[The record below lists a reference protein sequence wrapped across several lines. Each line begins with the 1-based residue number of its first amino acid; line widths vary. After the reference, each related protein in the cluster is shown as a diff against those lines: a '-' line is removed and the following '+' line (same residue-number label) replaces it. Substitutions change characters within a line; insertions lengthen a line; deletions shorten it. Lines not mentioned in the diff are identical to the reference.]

1 MNTINQTFA
10 AIKAKRDAV
19 AREKKAKAV
28 AFAQHFTEAGQRGDL
43 IQIIGVAC
51 NIPDQSKLG
60 KTLMFNL
67 QRAAGNQLIQYLKA
81 EPDELPCMSIGE
93 IRGIESEARIDLLA
107 NTLSFLGK
115 DLRELKPRRAMV
127 HAGSREAALFILT
140 AEAVA
145 MIETHPKDGY
155 KKLDADLAKA
165 LNHILDCG
173 LPVGEETLTVY
184 EWDNEPFE
192 QTGVDATHDQTEID
206 HDEGHTW
213 DDGPTEEGKTYAV
226 PGIHW

>member
-1 MNTINQTFA
+1 MNTTTQQTFA

-28 AFAQHFTEAGQRGDL
+28 AFAQHFTEAAEKGDL

-81 EPDELPCMSIGE
+81 EPDEMPSMSIGE
-93 IRGIESEARIDLLA
+93 IRGIESEARIDLLE

-115 DLRELKPRRAMV
+115 ELNELKPRRHMIK
-127 HAGSREAALFILT
+127 AGGVEAALFILT
-140 AEAVA
+140 AEAIA

-165 LNHILDCG
+165 LNTILDCG
-173 LPVGEETLTVY
+173 LPIGEESLTVY
-184 EWDNEPFE
+184 AWDNEPFE
-192 QTGVDATHDQTEID
+192 NNGVDATHDQQEA
-206 HDEGHTW
+206 EQAESFAW
-213 DDGPTEEGKTYAV
+213 A
-226 PGIHW
+226 

>member
-1 MNTINQTFA
+1 MKGFTMSNMNTTQTFA

-28 AFAQHFTEAGQRGDL
+28 AFAQHFTEAAERGDL
-43 IQIIGVAC
+43 VQIVGVAC

-81 EPDELPCMSIGE
+81 DPDELPSMSIGE
-93 IRGIESEARIDLLA
+93 IRGIESEARIDLLE

-115 DLRELKPRRAMV
+115 TLNELKPRRHMIK
-127 HAGSREAALFILT
+127 AGSMEAALFILT

-165 LNHILDCG
+165 LNTILDCG
-173 LPVGEETLTVY
+173 LPVGEETMTIY

-192 QTGVDATHDQTEID
+192 NNGVDATHDQ
-206 HDEGHTW
+206 
-213 DDGPTEEGKTYAV
+213 EEVERPESFNWA
-226 PGIHW
+226 